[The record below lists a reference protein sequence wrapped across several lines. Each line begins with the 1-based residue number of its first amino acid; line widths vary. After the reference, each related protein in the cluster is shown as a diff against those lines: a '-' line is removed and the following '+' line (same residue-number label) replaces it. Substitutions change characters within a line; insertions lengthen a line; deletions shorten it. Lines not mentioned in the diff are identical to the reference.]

1 MMVKVIIA
9 VFAIMFYAA
18 VASTA
23 YDKGF
28 GDGYI
33 EGVVSE
39 QERRKDDGQEN
50 KNESV

>member
-1 MMVKVIIA
+1 MVKVIIA

-18 VASTA
+18 VSSTA

-33 EGVVSE
+33 EGIVSE
-39 QERRKDDGQEN
+39 QERRKDDGE
-50 KNESV
+50 KRKEKSA

>member
-1 MMVKVIIA
+1 MVKVIIA

-33 EGVVSE
+33 EGIVSE
-39 QERRKDDGQEN
+39 QERSKDDGE
-50 KNESV
+50 KREEKSA